1 MLEPNSINQV
11 ANNFKSM
18 IVSLKKKHKLVLAIV
33 ALLSLSLLL
42 IDFSKPLKGKI
53 DHMVINK
60 KDRELLV
67 FNKNNKLLKKY
78 NVALGFE
85 PNGKK
90 EIQGDGKTPEGIYYI
105 NDKNP
110 NSVAY
115 KNLGISY
122 PNPDDLKNS
131 KSLGKPSGGDIKIH
145 GLMKK
150 WTKFGRLHRFIDWTA
165 GCIAVSNSEMEELYK
180 NVPIG
185 TKIIINP

>member
-1 MLEPNSINQV
+1 
-11 ANNFKSM
+11 M
-18 IVSLKKKHKLVLAIV
+18 IIRLKKHYKLVLGILT
-33 ALLSLSLLL
+33 LLCLSLLL

-53 DHMVINK
+53 DYMVINK

-78 NVALGFE
+78 KVALGFK

-122 PNPDDLKNS
+122 PNSDDLKNS

-150 WTKFGRLHRFIDWTA
+150 WVKFGRFHRFLDWTG

-180 NVPIG
+180 NVPLG

>member
-1 MLEPNSINQV
+1 
-11 ANNFKSM
+11 M
-18 IVSLKKKHKLVLAIV
+18 IIRLKKHYKLVLGILT
-33 ALLSLSLLL
+33 LLCLSLLL

-53 DHMVINK
+53 DYMVINK

-85 PNGKK
+85 PRGKK

-122 PNPDDLKNS
+122 PNSDDLKNS

>member
-1 MLEPNSINQV
+1 
-11 ANNFKSM
+11 M
-18 IVSLKKKHKLVLAIV
+18 IIRLKKHYKLILGIV
-33 ALLSLSLLL
+33 VLLSLSLLL

-78 NVALGFE
+78 KVALGFK

-110 NSVAY
+110 KSIAH

-122 PNPDDLKNS
+122 PNAEDIKNS
-131 KSLGKPSGGDIKIH
+131 LLIGKATGGDIKIH
-145 GLMKK
+145 GLMNNLWFIGK
-150 WTKFGRLHRFIDWTA
+150 LHRQFDWTN
-165 GCIAVSNSEMEELYK
+165 GCIAVSNSEIDELYK

>member
-1 MLEPNSINQV
+1 
-11 ANNFKSM
+11 M
-18 IVSLKKKHKLVLAIV
+18 IIRLKKHYKLILGIV
-33 ALLSLSLLL
+33 VLLSLSLLL

-78 NVALGFE
+78 KVALGFK

-122 PNPDDLKNS
+122 PNSDDLKNS

-150 WTKFGRLHRFIDWTA
+150 WTKFGRFHRYVDWTG

-180 NVPIG
+180 NVSIG
-185 TKIIINP
+185 TKIFINP